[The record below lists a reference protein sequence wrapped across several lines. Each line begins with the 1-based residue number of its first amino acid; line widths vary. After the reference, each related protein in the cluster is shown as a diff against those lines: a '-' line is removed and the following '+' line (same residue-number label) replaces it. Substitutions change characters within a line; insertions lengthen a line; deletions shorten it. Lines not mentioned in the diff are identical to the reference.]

1 MENDARVAWVGGDNA
16 TSKKLLICAV
26 IYLILAI
33 NGVHRVSLSA
43 FSPKLYLFHI
53 KPVVFVSKSFTL

>member
-1 MENDARVAWVGGDNA
+1 MENDARVALVGRDNA
-16 TSKKLLICAV
+16 TSILLIIDAGV
-26 IYLILAI
+26 YSTLAI

>member
-1 MENDARVAWVGGDNA
+1 MENDARVVWVGRDNA
-16 TSKKLLICAV
+16 TSILLIIDAGV
-26 IYLILAI
+26 YSTLAI

-53 KPVVFVSKSFTL
+53 SLMVFVSKSFTL